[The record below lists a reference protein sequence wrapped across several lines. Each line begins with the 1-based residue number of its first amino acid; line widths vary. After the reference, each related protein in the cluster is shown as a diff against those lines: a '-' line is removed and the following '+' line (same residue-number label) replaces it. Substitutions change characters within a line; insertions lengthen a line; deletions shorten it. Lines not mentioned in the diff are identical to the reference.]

1 LKTNR
6 ENFLHLVWKARAAYF
21 FLLPLLFGIVVF
33 KLKPLVEGVRLSFFE
48 ANIKEQVFVGFG
60 NYIKMWGDPLF
71 WRAMGNTMFYV
82 IVMVPLILLV
92 PLLIAL
98 VSTKT
103 SRTTQSFF
111 RAAFYLPVVSA
122 GIVMSMVW
130 MWIFQSS
137 YGVANYFLSL
147 VGMDP
152 VLWLATS
159 SGSRL
164 AVCIVQ
170 LTWSLGIPLIL
181 YLSALAAIPKVVYEA
196 AAIDGAGP
204 FSRFFKITLPLIM
217 PTVVYL
223 LIMETI
229 GRFQT
234 FSAILLM
241 TAGGPAYSTT
251 SIVHR
256 LYQVGFVSYRFGEA
270 SAYGT
275 LLLVITFIVAF
286 FQFRYLNKKLEF

>member
-1 LKTNR
+1 M
-6 ENFLHLVWKARAAYF
+6 
-21 FLLPLLFGIVVF
+21 LPLLFGIVVF

-48 ANIKEQVFVGFG
+48 ASIKQQTFIGFG
-60 NYIKMWGDPLF
+60 NYIRMWGDPIF
-71 WRAMGNTMFYV
+71 WRAMGNTVFYV
-82 IVMVPLILLV
+82 VFMVPFILTV

-98 VSTKT
+98 ISTKM
-103 SRTTQSFF
+103 SRAAQSFF

-122 GIVMSMVW
+122 GVVMSMVW
-130 MWIFQSS
+130 MWIFDS
-137 YGVANYFLSL
+137 YFGVANYFLSL

-152 VLWLATS
+152 VLWLATPMT
-159 SGSRL
+159 SRL

-170 LTWSLGIPLIL
+170 LTWSMGIPLIL

-223 LIMETI
+223 LVIETI

-234 FSAILLM
+234 LSAIMLM

-251 SIVHR
+251 SIVYR
-256 LYQVGFVSYRFGEA
+256 LYQLGFSFYRFGEA

-275 LLLVITFIVAF
+275 LLLVVSFIVAF
-286 FQFRYLNKKLEF
+286 FQFRYLNKRLEF